1 MIFSDAYA
9 INGHFCV
16 YADVVVAV
24 VGMNVLTFNEAISS
38 FRVAN
43 YNFVF
48 HSHTF
53 PMLLALNLFCV
64 YVLCVLSCFLF
75 FSFLVGSISHQTNRC
90 HLTFICAAVTIPFA
104 IRIN

>member
-24 VGMNVLTFNEAISS
+24 VGMDVLTFNEAISS

-75 FSFLVGSISHQTNRC
+75 FSFLFSSVLF
-90 HLTFICAAVTIPFA
+90 LTKQIGVI
-104 IRIN
+104 

>member
-16 YADVVVAV
+16 YVVVAAV
-24 VGMNVLTFNEAISS
+24 VASMNVLTFNEAISS

-53 PMLLALNLFCV
+53 RMLLAQSFV
-64 YVLCVLSCFLF
+64 HALCLV
-75 FSFLVGSISHQTNRC
+75 FSFLFYSISHQTNRC
-90 HLTFICAAVTIPFA
+90 HLTFICVVTIPYA